1 MNNVTIKR
9 DASFGIWVFSL
20 YNVLLKASASPAR
33 SPCRQPRQP
42 RIAPATR
49 EDGLLIV
56 ESIQKDTQHVGKH
69 SKLRDDREDR
79 SDKSRGSSKLALP
92 ARLWA
97 FSECARRAIAPP
109 SRGLLA
115 KRSSPR
121 LTDARPLA
129 RVPSL
134 PGQMSFPSFVLC
146 IMLGPLALSVLFTG
160 LYLLDLDGLQIP
172 SDDSPAWQ
180 GPLVRTTVFKVF
192 VFAFSLAT
200 MYGGSPA
207 HPRSPYV
214 LALANLNTLAS
225 NLLFVF
231 ISGAGASALLGL
243 MASGLTVVAAGV
255 GPVFQRL
262 SQPSSPVQ
270 WSKHLLITDDLIGEA
285 SARNPGKENRR
296 YKLVVGRLMLLG
308 TGAALID
315 VKFDLVMRC
324 TKITR
329 NSTFVHTYRLP
340 LVRSEMSQLKYGMVM
355 RHVINEDSPLWNQC
369 SYDDLVQDDTNFT
382 ITLSGV
388 ERTSMQQIF
397 DSRVYTVYD
406 RDVLWDRQFADI
418 VKIDAKGQYV
428 MYQNRLNL
436 LEPPPNAVDAT
447 EDAAGE
453 EDARPGQG
461 NSPPASGLLRQRTVS
476 VKQ

>member
-20 YNVLLKASASPAR
+20 YNLLLKASASPA
-33 SPCRQPRQP
+33 CRQPT
-42 RIAPATR
+42 PA
-49 EDGLLIV
+49 
-56 ESIQKDTQHVGKH
+56 
-69 SKLRDDREDR
+69 
-79 SDKSRGSSKLALP
+79 AL
-92 ARLWA
+92 
-97 FSECARRAIAPP
+97 
-109 SRGLLA
+109 
-115 KRSSPR
+115 
-121 LTDARPLA
+121 
-129 RVPSL
+129 
-134 PGQMSFPSFVLC
+134 MSFPSFVLC

-192 VFAFSLAT
+192 VFSFSLAT
-200 MYGGSPA
+200 MYGGSPV
-207 HPRSPYV
+207 HPRSPYA

-231 ISGAGASALLGL
+231 ISGAGLTAL
-243 MASGLTVVAAGV
+243 GLTVVAAGV

-285 SARNPGKENRR
+285 SARNPGKENRN

-315 VKFDLVMRC
+315 VKFDLVMRR

-329 NSTFVHTYRLP
+329 NSTFVHTSRLP

-447 EDAAGE
+447 EDAAWE
-453 EDARPGQG
+453 EDVRPAQG
-461 NSPPASGLLRQRTVS
+461 NSPRASGLLRQRTAS
-476 VKQ
+476 VRQ